1 MKLITLIL
9 LIYLILIRPS
19 YAYMDPGSLTIL
31 LQVIISGIVGA
42 IVYIKI
48 FSKKIKNFII
58 NLFFKFKKKRK
69 KNN

>member
-1 MKLITLIL
+1 MKFITLIL
-9 LIYLILIRPS
+9 LIYLILMRPS

-42 IVYIKI
+42 IVYIKL

-58 NLFFKFKKKRK
+58 NLFFKFKKKK
-69 KNN
+69 K